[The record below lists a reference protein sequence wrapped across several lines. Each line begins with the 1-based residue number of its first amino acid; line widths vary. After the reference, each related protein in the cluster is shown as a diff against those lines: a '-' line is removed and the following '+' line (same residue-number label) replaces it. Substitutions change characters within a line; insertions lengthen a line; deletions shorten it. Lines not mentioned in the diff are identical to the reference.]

1 MTIIDSLGYRRWIEQ
16 ERIWA
21 YSCYYRRDF
30 DYSTNMGTS
39 GHKTIFNDIK
49 RNKNFSVTS

>member
-21 YSCYYRRDF
+21 YSCYYRWGF
-30 DYSTNMGTS
+30 DYRTNMGTS

-49 RNKNFSVTS
+49 RK